1 MSRRTQGARPAY
13 RWAVWFLV
21 SVGVWNFLAA
31 GVFGFLIKLP
41 VALTLEAWKIGALE
55 HSATKGP
62 MLGRTASRDIW
73 AIKISSLNT
82 QFLTILV
89 LVELSNS
96 ALNYL
101 LRGSVI
107 RRRIG
112 ENLFGYQGPPA
123 APWYASEAG
132 SLFPLLGK
140 FSGPIWRSWE
150 NIFRCT
156 VDFPVRRKIVGN

>member
-41 VALTLEAWKIGALE
+41 VALTLEAWKIGELE

-82 QFLTILV
+82 QFLTLLV

-101 LRGSVI
+101 LRGS
-107 RRRIG
+107 
-112 ENLFGYQGPPA
+112 